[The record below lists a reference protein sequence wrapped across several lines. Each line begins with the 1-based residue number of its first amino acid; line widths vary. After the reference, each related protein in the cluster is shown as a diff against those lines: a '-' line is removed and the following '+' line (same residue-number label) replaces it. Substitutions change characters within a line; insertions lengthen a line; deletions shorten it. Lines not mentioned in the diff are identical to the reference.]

1 MKKNVKNK
9 VRKVEVIKEPVSV
22 GKISIKPYTDPNAE
36 NMGLEKY
43 NYVVFPNTF
52 QVETLAAVE
61 VNGKTRYLNGLNE
74 FAPEI
79 KAIKDPEKKEARIK
93 NIREVVATLERER
106 AFNHIK
112 PEDEDFWSKVEMFQP
127 DNSKIWGKVLLK
139 LGNDSQQLDPK
150 NNLDHLILLNAI
162 ENGGFSLVASS
173 FEEAKRTKQKWYLD
187 RQVDSISTKTGVT
200 KLRNKA
206 LAIMQEV
213 SEEEPRKLF
222 YIAKNLN
229 AKGVQYSNRTL
240 ADVIYNDMDI
250 YINGLGYDNNK
261 KRCANTFMEHAGM
274 SIEDLKIKAII
285 KDAAFYKFIITKP
298 DGMLHEASQNVML
311 GRNVSDVLEYL
322 KNPANDDMLDI
333 LMAKVE
339 QTWSK

>member
-1 MKKNVKNK
+1 MKKNVKTK
-9 VRKVEVIKEPVSV
+9 TKKVEKSTPVM

-52 QVETLAAVE
+52 QIETLAAIE

-79 KAIKDPEKKEARIK
+79 KQIEDPEKKAAKIK
-93 NIREVVATLERER
+93 NIREIVATLERER

-112 PEDEDFWSKVEMFQP
+112 PEDEEFWAKVEMFQP
-127 DNSKIWGKVLLK
+127 DNSKIWGKVLLS

-150 NNLDHLILLNAI
+150 NNLDHLILVNAI

-173 FEEAKRTKQKWYLD
+173 FEEAKRTKKKWYLD
-187 RQVDSISTKTGVT
+187 RQIDSISTKTSIT

-206 LAIMQEV
+206 LAVMQET

-229 AKGVQYSNRTL
+229 AKGVQYSNKTL
-240 ADVIYNDMDI
+240 ADVIYNDMDL
-250 YINGLGYDNNK
+250 YVNGLGYDNNK
-261 KRCANTFMEHAGM
+261 KRCANTFIEHAKM

-322 KNPANDDMLDI
+322 KNPANEDMLDI

-339 QTWSK
+339 QMWSKQ